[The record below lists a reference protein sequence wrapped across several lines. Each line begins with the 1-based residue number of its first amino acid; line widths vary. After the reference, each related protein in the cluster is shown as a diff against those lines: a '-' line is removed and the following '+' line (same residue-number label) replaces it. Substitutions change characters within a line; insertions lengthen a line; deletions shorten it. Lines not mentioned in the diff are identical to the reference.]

1 MSWVSLIVEVELG
14 GRDVVTAAP
23 LQNLL
28 IAVLLRSFELVKT
41 LEGTI
46 GALIEAP
53 GLVMRDPKRI
63 HFFRHHVVGLDGS
76 REHRCVSK
84 VEFET
89 ILLEQLTCLLCFFH
103 TLRSE
108 VDVVPSSESVFK
120 VPGGLAMTHKDDFVE
135 GLGSAAHF
143 FWIYF

>member
-1 MSWVSLIVEVELG
+1 MSWVSLVVEVELG
-14 GRDVVTAAP
+14 RRDVVTAAP

-28 IAVLLRSFELVKT
+28 ITMLLRSFELVET
-41 LEGTI
+41 LESTI

-53 GLVMRDPKRI
+53 RLVMRDPKRF
-63 HFFRHHVVGLDGS
+63 HFFRHHVVGLDSS

-89 ILLEQLTCLLCFFH
+89 ILLQQLACLFCFLD
-103 TLRSE
+103 TLGCE

-120 VPGGLAMTHKDDFVE
+120 VPGGLTMTHKDNFVE

-143 FWIYF
+143 FWVYF